1 MFKKLRFKFIA
12 YTMTI
17 FSFIVAIVIG
27 GLYYYNF
34 RQVDEKVNR
43 VLDTTMLRVKNMSF
57 KDYNPIKISPDEDR
71 HFMWSFK
78 VTTDGDVLGSPFQ
91 ETSEELISKL
101 IDQAKS
107 NVDYAVY
114 EDLQFEYRIENE
126 EFAFVDVTED
136 MQRLSQVLNTSL
148 LIGSAAL
155 IVVFISSTLLAK
167 WAMKPVEESWRK
179 QKEFV
184 SDASHELRTPLTV
197 ILANAELLLEKQDE
211 TILEN
216 KVKVNYIQE
225 EAKRMRDL
233 VERLLFL
240 AKSDQTQLTAHYTL
254 VNVSQLIYELVLP
267 MEVVAFEKQN
277 FFDLE
282 VVENIQATVDES
294 LLKQLVIILL
304 DNAMKYAAPKTNII
318 VRLTKQG
325 MLSVTNFG
333 TVIPQDK
340 LERLFDRFYR
350 VDASRHKETDGYG
363 LGLSIA
369 QTIANLHHTKIRVI
383 SNEKEGT
390 QFSVDLNK
398 TLI

>member
-91 ETSEELISKL
+91 EISEELISKL

>member
-91 ETSEELISKL
+91 EISEELISKL

-114 EDLQFEYRIENE
+114 EDLQFEYRVENE